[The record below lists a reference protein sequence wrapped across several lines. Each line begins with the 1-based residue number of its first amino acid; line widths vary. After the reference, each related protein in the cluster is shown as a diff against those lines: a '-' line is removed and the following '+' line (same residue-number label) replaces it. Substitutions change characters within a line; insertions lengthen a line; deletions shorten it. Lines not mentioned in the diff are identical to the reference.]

1 MSQELQLRDYPIP
14 EEKTMKLLIKLMA
27 LVGLIIPGSAV
38 LAETPETYQFPR
50 KCSMTD
56 AGYSVPLCGKPITKT
71 PVVASDPG
79 SDNLKVYPEYFI
91 PDQEKLAADEMRLTA
106 VGSGNPPV
114 RRGQASTSWL
124 VELGNG
130 DKFIIDAG
138 GGTVPALWSLRVP
151 LALLDKLFL
160 THLHLDHAGGIFNL
174 WDSMGW
180 ARNTPLHVWGASGST
195 PELGVAAFVENVRKA
210 GAWQTRSKTGI
221 IASGGMELTA
231 HEFDSAKF
239 SPENPR
245 MLVYSENGVKIY
257 AFPVDHILIGAV
269 GYRLEWNGLSVVYTG
284 DSIPT
289 VFESE
294 QAHGVDV
301 FIHELFI
308 DAPTFAEKNNMP
320 LMIAEN
326 VIDEHTSAEE
336 LGRVFSIA
344 QPRLGV
350 GTHYFTNDYTIDPAF
365 KGIRKNYQGPVVIAQ
380 DLMVINVTPEQITTR
395 MAKTDLLSWAAPA
408 PMNGPPPKPDPAPT
422 EGRTPEWVQATRF
435 TME

>member
-1 MSQELQLRDYPIP
+1 MITV
-14 EEKTMKLLIKLMA
+14 KKLIA
-27 LVGLIIPGSAV
+27 LAVLASFGSAA
-38 LAETPETYQFPR
+38 LAETPETYRFPR
-50 KCSMTD
+50 ECSMTD
-56 AGYSVPLCGKPITKT
+56 AGYPVPLCGKPITKT
-71 PVVASDPG
+71 PVVAADPNAT
-79 SDNLKVYPEYFI
+79 DLKTYPEHFI
-91 PDQEKLAADEMRLTA
+91 PEQEELAANEMRLTA

-151 LALLDKLFL
+151 LELLDKLFL
-160 THLHLDHAGGIFNL
+160 THLHLDHAGGILNL

-180 ARNTPLHVWGASGST
+180 ARNTPLHVWGGSGST
-195 PELGVAAFVENVRKA
+195 PELGVAAFVENIKKA
-210 GAWQTRSKTGI
+210 GAWHTRSKTGV
-221 IASGGMELTA
+221 IATGGMEMTA
-231 HEFDSAKF
+231 HEFDSSKF
-239 SPENPR
+239 TPDNPR
-245 MLVYSENGVKIY
+245 MLVYDENDVKIY
-257 AFPVDHILIGAV
+257 AFPVDHILVGAV

-294 QAHGVDV
+294 QAEGVDV

-308 DAPTFAEKNNMP
+308 DAPTFADRNNMP
-320 LMIAEN
+320 LMIAES
-326 VIDEHTSAEE
+326 VVDEHTSAEN

-344 QPRLGV
+344 KPRLGV
-350 GTHYFTNDYTIDPAF
+350 GTHFFTNDYTIDPAF
-365 KGIRKNYQGPVVIAQ
+365 EGIRKKYDGPVVIAQ
-380 DLMVINVTPEQITTR
+380 DLMVINVTPEQIVTR

-408 PMNGPPPKPDPAPT
+408 PKSSKPPKLDPAPT

-435 TME
+435 KKD